1 MRPKL
6 LIAEGDHAWR
16 RGLQVLFANRGW
28 EVTLASTVAEG
39 LALLD
44 PRLDFLILD
53 WALPDAGGGV
63 ILRRV
68 RDAGLKT
75 RVAVTTGT
83 SDADQQRE
91 IRHLR
96 PEAVLAKPVI
106 VADVW
111 REAGAA
117 CPSLTAQ
124 GHPREGSSGDETPL
138 GSEDGLRQVPW
149 IIPRRI
155 TRPAVLGRSF
165 VLKLPRGKGVN
176 PCSQLMNDRSL

>member
-6 LIAEGDHAWR
+6 LIAEGDHSWR

-28 EVTLASTVAEG
+28 EVALASTVAEG

-68 RDAGLKT
+68 RDAGLRT

-83 SDADQQRE
+83 SNADQQRE
-91 IRHLR
+91 VRDLR
-96 PEAVLAKPVI
+96 PEAVFEKPVN

-111 REAGAA
+111 REAG
-117 CPSLTAQ
+117 
-124 GHPREGSSGDETPL
+124 
-138 GSEDGLRQVPW
+138 
-149 IIPRRI
+149 
-155 TRPAVLGRSF
+155 
-165 VLKLPRGKGVN
+165 
-176 PCSQLMNDRSL
+176 